1 MSRIYRLKPTWAGHG
16 VSSSH
21 AFSNA
26 LYGYNA
32 SYPEWQAG
40 YSSNRYHTTAW
51 EFDTSEVQAA
61 IDRGAKVLAMHFDVQ
76 MSKLQSYTS
85 WSLAYK
91 ARHQTDGLNG
101 TFTRLKKTQDE
112 TYSAYGDYLALVRD
126 GSSYGCSVVQEGTSS
141 TSIDWVNRIPIPV
154 SSTQQYQGV
163 PLYGLTLASY
173 NSSTTSR
180 RYNIYE
186 SLDTAEL
193 FIETDEVAL
202 TLSYD
207 PNGGTDAP
215 AAQTVYAGTVTISND
230 TPTKTGYSFL
240 GWATTSSASVEQYK
254 AGQSIEVTRDTIL
267 YAVWK
272 PDEYAVTYNANGGND
287 APAAQIKYH
296 GTSLTL
302 SADTPTKTGYSFR
315 AWNTD
320 QHGSGREYL
329 PSGIY
334 TANETVTLY
343 AQWTANQ
350 YKVDCDGVEI
360 TVTYGEPYGALPVPH
375 KDGYTFDGWGLE
387 DGTYINASSIVTTA
401 SDHRLISAWTPN
413 RYIVEYTDT
422 ITTIERPITQD
433 QPWNAEGALF
443 SRTGYSQV
451 EWETD
456 SGYSV
461 PFGSEQRTWG
471 NLVLYAVFS
480 PNEYT
485 ITFDSDGGTAFSPR
499 HIYYNS
505 KVGTLPKPTKDKH
518 IFLGW
523 YRHGVKWTAEKVY
536 DLTENV
542 TLTAMWQEES
552 SGYTR
557 AEVYVMTESGA
568 KPASFGEM
576 TADGSARYGEA
587 YVIKES

>member
-1 MSRIYRLKPTWAGHG
+1 MAKTYRIPATLTSYYGTGSTLGRSPDGRGGKHSFTLNQVTYTGYFAGSRST
-16 VSSSH
+16 
-21 AFSNA
+21 N
-26 LYGYNA
+26 
-32 SYPEWQAG
+32 
-40 YSSNRYHTTAW
+40 SNRYGTLA
-51 EFDTSEVQAA
+51 EFDAGLSGIDPKAVQSVKAT
-61 IDRGAKVLAMHFDVQ
+61 ITRDHNC
-76 MSKLQSYTS
+76 YTNS
-85 WSLAYK
+85 TFGVNCYYSVPTDAVEASMYTGN
-91 ARHQTDGLNG
+91 AVITANRVSSNFSGTPDAGTDG
-101 TFTRLKKTQDE
+101 TQDFLFTTE
-112 TYSAYGDYLALVRD
+112 KFEQIRDNGIVWYYRSGSDGRHIIFKDVTLV
-126 GSSYGCSVVQEGTSS
+126 V
-141 TSIDWVNRIPIPV
+141 
-154 SSTQQYQGV
+154 
-163 PLYGLTLASY
+163 
-173 NSSTTSR
+173 
-180 RYNIYE
+180 
-186 SLDTAEL
+186 
-193 FIETDEVAL
+193 ETDE
-202 TLSYD
+202 TDYRLSYD
-207 PNGGTDAP
+207 PNGGTGAP
-215 AAQTVYAGTVTISND
+215 AAQVVTGRGSATFTIASGI
-230 TPTKTGYSFL
+230 PTKTGYSFL
-240 GWATTSSASVEQYK
+240 GWATTSSASMEQYK
-254 AGQSIEVTRDTIL
+254 AGQSINIEKDTIL

-287 APAAQIKYH
+287 APAAQVKYH

-302 SADTPTKTGYSFR
+302 TADTPTKTGYTFR

-320 QHGSGREYL
+320 QHGSGRDYL

-334 TANETVTLY
+334 TENSTVVLY

-401 SDHRLISAWTPN
+401 ADHKLVSAWTPN

-422 ITTIERPITQD
+422 VSTIERPITQD

-471 NLVLYAVFS
+471 NLVLYAVIS

-485 ITFDSDGGTAFSPR
+485 ITFDSDGGTEFSPR

-523 YRHGVKWTAEKVY
+523 YRNGVKWTAEKVY

-568 KPASFGEM
+568 KPASFGSIQ
-576 TADGSARYGEA
+576 ADGSARYGEV